1 MEFLN
6 KVFCPVTCML
16 GEDKT
21 IYENGMMAYEALKNI
36 SRGGGVNL
44 KVSSISVKNNFIAIT
59 LYEDKS
65 ALNDLDVDWVREH
78 IAQFGIEPNI
88 FD

>member
-6 KVFCPVTCML
+6 KVFCPVKCIL

-21 IYENGMMAYEALKNI
+21 IYENGKMAYEALKNI
-36 SRGGGVNL
+36 SRGGVNL
-44 KVSSISVKNNFIAIT
+44 KVSVISVKNNVIAIT

>member
-36 SRGGGVNL
+36 SRGGVNL

-59 LYEDKS
+59 LNEDKP

>member
-36 SRGGGVNL
+36 SRGGVNL

-59 LYEDKS
+59 LNEDKP

-78 IAQFGIEPNI
+78 VTQFGIEPNI

>member
-36 SRGGGVNL
+36 SRGGNL